1 MMVSA
6 SYADLYGALNMN
18 KTSENQEYERFDNTM
33 QKLMKVPHSKVRAK
47 LEAEKAGEVLEGA
60 GRIRDFFIQP

>member
-47 LEAEKAGEVLEGA
+47 LEAEKAG
-60 GRIRDFFIQP
+60 